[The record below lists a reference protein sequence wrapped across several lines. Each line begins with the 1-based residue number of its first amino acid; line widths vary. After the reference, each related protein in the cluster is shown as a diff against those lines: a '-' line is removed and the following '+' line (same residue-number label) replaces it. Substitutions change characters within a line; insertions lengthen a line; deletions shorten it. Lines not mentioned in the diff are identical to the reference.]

1 MRAEIPTQAGDD
13 YASTYRFE
21 AEVPSA
27 SGQRIANRAEI
38 VMHPASIYVGLTRPK
53 FFTDVTEGL
62 SVSAVAVDL
71 SGVARPGVAVTV
83 SLLREQWTGERRPEN
98 PGSVIWVRK
107 EIPAGEWTVTTAAA
121 PVRVP
126 ATLKDGGCFIL
137 RAVAKDAEG
146 RPTRTETR
154 FYALGGGYS
163 MWRTNGNRI
172 DLTPERTVWKP
183 GETARVLVQSPWS
196 QATALVTKEREGIK
210 THQRIDITSTQ
221 DAVEI
226 PITDADVPNVYVS
239 VVLFKGRT
247 EATSTPENPDPG
259 KPAFRVGYVE
269 LTVDDAS
276 KRLQVEV
283 KADREE
289 YRPRQNVNVS
299 VAVRDAAGRPR
310 AGRGDALGRGLRPA
324 VADELPG
331 ARRRARDLRAQV
343 AAGANA
349 GQPAA
354 AHGQAIDRRRTAAP
368 GAGFGGRGGG
378 GGRVRSESAL
388 VSCRSAGSAAAGDGR
403 HPDRPRVDGL
413 AQSAQATPPS
423 TSRADLRTDFRS
435 LVFWLGS
442 VTTGA
447 DGRTATTVTL
457 PDSLT
462 TFRII
467 AVAGDAAV
475 SLRRGG
481 HRDPLVQASHAA
493 RVVPAVPFRRRPGVL
508 RRHRHQQHRTR
519 WQMRWSRFAVST
531 RAVTVPAAATQTVR
545 LAPGESRN
553 VRFPATARGSGA
565 RAHPDGGDARRRDG
579 RVRAA
584 AAGDAAGAAGNCCSI
599 WRYSRGRH
607 GGCARARR
615 SDARTAAA

>member
-62 SVSAVAVDL
+62 SVSAIAVDL
-71 SGVARPGVAVTV
+71 SGMARPGVSVTV
-83 SLLREQWTGERRPEN
+83 SLLREEWSGERRPEN
-98 PGSVIWVRK
+98 PGSVSWVRK
-107 EIPAGEWTVTTAAA
+107 EIPAGEWTVTTGAT

-126 ATLKDGGCFIL
+126 ATVKDGGCFIL
-137 RAVAKDAEG
+137 RALAKDAEG

-210 THQRIDITSTQ
+210 THQRIDIRSTQ

-239 VVLFKGRT
+239 VMLFKGRT
-247 EATSTPENPDPG
+247 EVASTPENPDPG

-310 AGRGDALGRGLRPA
+310 SGEVTLWAVDYGLLSLTNYQAPDVASAIYARKFLQVQTLDSRLRLMGRQSI
-324 VADELPG
+324 VAEPP
-331 ARRRARDLRAQV
+331 
-343 AAGANA
+343 
-349 GQPAA
+349 PAA
-354 AHGQAIDRRRTAAP
+354 AG
-368 GAGFGGRGGG
+368 GGRGGG
-378 GGRVRSESAL
+378 GGFAQAGQMAESVA
-388 VSCRSAGSAAAGDGR
+388 VASASPLIATDGFARASTIVGLPQSAARPVDWMIRHSCAPTSGRSSSGWVQSRRTPTDG
-403 HPDRPRVDGL
+403 
-413 AQSAQATPPS
+413 PP
-423 TSRADLRTDFRS
+423 
-435 LVFWLGS
+435 
-442 VTTGA
+442 
-447 DGRTATTVTL
+447 
-457 PDSLT
+457 P
-462 TFRII
+462 
-467 AVAGDAAV
+467 
-475 SLRRGG
+475 
-481 HRDPLVQASHAA
+481 P
-493 RVVPAVPFRRRPGVL
+493 
-508 RRHRHQQHRTR
+508 
-519 WQMRWSRFAVST
+519 
-531 RAVTVPAAATQTVR
+531 
-545 LAPGESRN
+545 
-553 VRFPATARGSGA
+553 
-565 RAHPDGGDARRRDG
+565 
-579 RVRAA
+579 
-584 AAGDAAGAAGNCCSI
+584 
-599 WRYSRGRH
+599 
-607 GGCARARR
+607 
-615 SDARTAAA
+615 